1 MPDDA
6 PVNSRFDCPYCD
18 AVFARERYRDLHRGQ
33 THYDVLSANEVA
45 AHNAALEKEQKAL
58 RLFRLK
64 ALAGLVAIYFG
75 FLLIYAFSL

>member
-1 MPDDA
+1 MTDDEVA
-6 PVNSRFDCPYCD
+6 DNRFDCHYCD
-18 AVFARERYRDLHRGQ
+18 AVFTRERYRDLHCGQ
-33 THYDVLSANEVA
+33 THHDLLSADEIE
-45 AHNAALEKEQKAL
+45 AHTAALEKERKAL